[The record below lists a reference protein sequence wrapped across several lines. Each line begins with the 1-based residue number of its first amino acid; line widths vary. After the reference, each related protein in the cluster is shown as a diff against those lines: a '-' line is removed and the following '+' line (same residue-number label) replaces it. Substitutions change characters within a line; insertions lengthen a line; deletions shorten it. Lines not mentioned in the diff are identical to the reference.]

1 MATKSKKSSSAASS
15 TTIEVS
21 STPATPSTPV
31 RPVSP
36 ARLSRIQE
44 RTELQNL
51 NDRLASYIDK
61 VRNLETENSK
71 LKVQIQKSYE
81 SREIHSIKKLYE
93 SELGDT
99 RNSLDAIAKEK
110 AQLELVLSR
119 TQEELK
125 SAENKFVLL
134 KLN

>member
-15 TTIEVS
+15 TTIEVT
-21 STPATPSTPV
+21 STPVTPSTPS

-44 RTELQNL
+44 RNELQHL
-51 NDRLASYIDK
+51 NDRLAGYIER
-61 VRNLETENSK
+61 VRQLETENSK

-81 SREIHSIKKLYE
+81 SREIVSIKKLYE

-99 RNSLDAIAKEK
+99 RNSLDVIAKEK
-110 AQLELVLSR
+110 AQLELLLSR
-119 TQEELK
+119 TQEDLK
-125 SAENKFVLL
+125 TLEAK
-134 KLN
+134 

>member
-1 MATKSKKSSSAASS
+1 M
-15 TTIEVS
+15 
-21 STPATPSTPV
+21 
-31 RPVSP
+31 
-36 ARLSRIQE
+36 
-44 RTELQNL
+44 QNL